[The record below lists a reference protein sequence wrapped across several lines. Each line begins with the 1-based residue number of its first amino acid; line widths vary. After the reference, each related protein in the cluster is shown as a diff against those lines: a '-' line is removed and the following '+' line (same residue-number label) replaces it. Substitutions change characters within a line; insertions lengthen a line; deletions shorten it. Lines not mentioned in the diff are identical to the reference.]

1 MSARAMKKK
10 YADLTGTEALRVNGF
25 GHRAPSNKPGS
36 NHHDV
41 YELATG
47 KVVANLTAHEVWA
60 FLGRVEKA
68 RGAA

>member
-1 MSARAMKKK
+1 MKAK
-10 YADLTGTEALRVNGF
+10 YADLTATEALKANGF
-25 GHRAPSNKPGS
+25 GHRAPSNKPTSG
-36 NHHDV
+36 HHDV

-47 KVVANLTAHEVWA
+47 NVVANLTAHEVWA